1 MSYIMMFARVF
12 SKLQYA
18 EDFVKLGKFRLNTI
32 KFFKDYVDEHDNNI
46 GDQNEGLIFRFLKDH
61 NAKLQMKVGDVI
73 EEIDYESVCAH
84 SDYILHNKI
93 FCLYAPSAG
102 ENQQFTLEEIQQ
114 FIALQEGTDNLGS
127 HLVIITKPDEFVERL
142 KTEIIRLGYGMKAN
156 LIEYRDFSQPIEID
170 EQKVGFVKSLE
181 FSHQKEYRFMVDD
194 GKNENLPL
202 DISIGSL
209 EDITLLLSIE
219 DFNGNYRIVPKVE
232 LE

>member
-1 MSYIMMFARVF
+1 MMFARVF

-93 FCLYAPSAG
+93 FCLYAPSAD
-102 ENQQFTLEEIQQ
+102 ENQQFTLEAIQQ

-170 EQKVGFVKSLE
+170 EHKVGFVKSLE

-209 EDITLLLSIE
+209 EDITLLLPIE
-219 DFNGNYRIVPKVE
+219 DFNQNFKVEPKVE

>member
-1 MSYIMMFARVF
+1 MMFARVF

-61 NAKLQMKVGDVI
+61 NAKVQMKVGDVI

-84 SDYILHNKI
+84 SDYVLHNKI
-93 FCLYAPSAG
+93 FCLYAPNAD
-102 ENQQFTLEEIQQ
+102 ENQQFTIEEIQQ
-114 FIALQEGTDNLGS
+114 FIALQEETDNLGS
-127 HLVIITKPDEFVERL
+127 HLVIITKPNEFVKRL
-142 KTEIIRLGYGMKAN
+142 RAEIIRLGYSMKAR

-170 EQKVGFVKSLE
+170 ENEMGFVKSLE

-209 EDITLLLSIE
+209 EDITLMLPIE
-219 DFNGNYRIVPKVE
+219 DFNGNFRIEPKVE